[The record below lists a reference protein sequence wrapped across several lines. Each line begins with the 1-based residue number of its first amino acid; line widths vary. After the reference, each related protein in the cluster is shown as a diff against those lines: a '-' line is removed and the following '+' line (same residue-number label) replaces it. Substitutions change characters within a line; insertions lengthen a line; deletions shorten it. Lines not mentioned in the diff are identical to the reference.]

1 MAGRFRKGMF
11 GSVSGGLSRHGGLGL
26 FRYGRV
32 WLSMVGRGGRGA
44 VGRGQFRFGLAIK
57 YKQVAV
63 YGEQNG

>member
-32 WLSMVGRGGRGA
+32 WLSMVGR
-44 VGRGQFRFGLAIK
+44 FW
-57 YKQVAV
+57 
-63 YGEQNG
+63 